1 MIGIQTLTVRRGTA
15 INGIQTLTFLR
26 DRRVKSCT
34 ERGGYSF
41 NVPKERG
48 GYRILEGV
56 HERRYKLYLL

>member
-26 DRRVKSCT
+26 DRRVRSFT

-41 NVPKERG
+41 NVPRG
-48 GYRILEGV
+48 
-56 HERRYKLYLL
+56 RRNTKFSKASMRRDTNCS

>member
-26 DRRVKSCT
+26 DRGVRSLT
-34 ERGGYSF
+34 ERGVYSF

-48 GYRILEGV
+48 DIHCKFGSRQYQI
-56 HERRYKLYLL
+56 